1 MKKLQLTNDQ
11 KRKDFIR
18 DYRQWP
24 LVRLDKFNDF
34 SYYRYTFEDGSFF
47 TALEH
52 KATYGPPI
60 GRVAIVTLTLS
71 GRNYAPI
78 ASTQAELVGHLK
90 EVAK

>member
-18 DYRQWP
+18 NYQEWP

-52 KATYGPPI
+52 KTIYGPPI
-60 GRVAIVTLTLS
+60 KVAIITLTS
-71 GRNYAPI
+71 KGRNYVPI
-78 ASTQAELVGHLK
+78 ASTQSELVSHLK